1 MATYK
6 VQGPTGVID
15 VDLPEGASEY
25 EVIQAAAHQESLQP
39 SKPVYTT
46 GEQWSRALDRGMS
59 RAGSTFTDLIP
70 AVTASMF
77 GFDDYALRQ
86 LQEAEHKE
94 ELLQQKAPPQYAST
108 KDVKSWRDWPGFAIE
123 TVGEQI
129 PNLATIIGTG
139 GLGGAAAKLYAKHK
153 AKQLAKKYSEKEI
166 KQEINNK
173 ASKRAT
179 KKIIDANK
187 AGKTGAQVG
196 VFLGAYG
203 LEAPETFRSIY
214 EETGEM
220 APAVALITGTLQASL
235 ESVVPARILQG
246 LTRVDK
252 LAIVEQLL
260 KKSGMK
266 PSLIRK
272 GIANVTGGL
281 GVEGLTEVLQEA
293 LTIDAEKF
301 VAKEGWRFDSDD
313 YDRLFEVGVRGSI
326 AGGVFRGVGT
336 FPERLRE
343 RIEEGRT
350 TETEGGPTDETET
363 ATAPITDET
372 TATTDQL
379 EPIYEGQETTV
390 DEVEVLPEME
400 VVGERELSS
409 PSIFTDETVELFEK
423 TNALDSY
430 VVGKSITPKL
440 KDLVEKRREETGFR
454 PYSDR
459 EVEAAIRYAQM
470 NAGTMF
476 DFVDGDA
483 VIDPN
488 NAAHILE
495 LSLRIPDIEMGT
507 GPTGEEL
514 EETPALDEVV
524 QETITEEQATPALD
538 EIVQET
544 LTEDLSALTDEQLQA
559 ELAQVAPIVLNEETW
574 TRQAEERATAL
585 ENEQRRRK
593 GLPTKEEEARQIK
606 TEDPALNEIVEET
619 LAEEDVTLSD
629 VEAEIREYEE
639 AINEQQQPGIIDTPD
654 AGVSQLVDR
663 PAGESVNILGEPA
676 GDVTQGTLETDR
688 TRMDGD
694 PLNVAPTTGRAGELP
709 DTLNYVGTNEPLKD
723 YLEYVHIDDLIALQG
738 NYGIP
743 YDDARWNKLKQGIKD
758 KGGLTEPI
766 IIWVDRFSRTA
777 DVAEGNHR
785 ITAAK
790 EMGYKWIPTT
800 VSLLDYET
808 KYFRKHKRDDII
820 PPKDNEVFHG
830 YFDGRQKNWLPSEGK
845 PSRYLSGIRTAS
857 LEPDAQAVTPI
868 KYLGNDLTTTELEKE
883 HKKFYLRLA
892 DALEGKGKYG
902 TQEYTFAQSVKNN
915 GPLFDLLEANP
926 PRTLGKALDVIIK
939 NPELS
944 DKPTVALARKYK
956 QRKNIQ
962 ETPFALAALS
972 GVTGGQ
978 FTGERPVGFWEGPY
992 ILMNKN
998 KNYWLSAKNLHDRA
1012 GRERDISILVR
1023 DLYRLPRSKQIYSAP
1038 MQRSL
1043 NLANSIL
1050 HEAKH
1055 ALTIEQLDKNINGA
1069 GLRNLTTQEK
1079 RRFKP
1084 EAITPLGEDIIAMF
1098 NRYKRSFPDTYASTN
1113 IYEFFAESEAN
1124 PEVVAQLDS
1133 LPSVLKLGSRRTLWD
1148 DFMNL
1153 LKRLLGFKVS
1163 NTMLE
1168 DFMAVS
1174 PKIDLGTGITD
1185 RGMTSAQRG
1194 ERYGKVFGRE
1204 GQGVDFSLKR
1214 ARDRMNAEVERLASE
1229 PLSAQ
1234 YLSQEI
1240 RPTGTLEEQITEA
1253 REEYIRAKET
1263 VEKVKII
1270 DNVRDA
1276 GPTYNQPLMR
1286 AERKLRDLLNQRAK
1300 GPQAIEIKSPEQE
1313 NQILDDA
1320 ANLNKADM
1328 PEADPIVEESPGTR
1342 FEPKT
1347 AEELDNVINQVVV
1360 SRPRYSMGLMEGLRD
1375 MFSRLGAWAKKYYV
1389 QLLSP
1394 AQIYELFPTLTGVD
1408 KLEKILQSRAS
1419 ALKVVNETL
1428 SKNIKIVNDIV
1439 AKYDS
1444 KVIEKWETIVTEL
1457 SRQNIDPR
1465 DSKNFAEPL
1474 VVEYLNLPQELQNTS
1489 NFMVEQY
1496 EGHAE
1501 EMLRLFQKINPT
1513 VAQRIRDKYD
1523 KNKLNFYVPFMRD
1536 GDHWFRYK
1544 LKMPDGTTQEVVIA
1558 AQSPRERNKLMAEAR
1573 TKEGFVEESLQAF
1586 ERPSPVKNSFPDSEF
1601 NKDVQ
1606 EIIEQ
1611 HVADP
1616 EAREQMKER
1625 VHELFISKF
1634 SADSVMAQQRHR
1646 EGHYGFVKDLPWA
1659 YANMSKRALKNIN
1672 EMEYFPEII
1681 GAMAQIKEETSE
1693 GGKAS
1698 EHKAIYEALNNRMS
1712 FFLHPTAQKW
1722 ASTAGWLN
1730 YAWYIGGNMSSAVV
1744 NLTQLPIV
1752 VYPMLGAEYGMGKAL
1767 SAMDTARGLYFRG
1780 KMQKRE
1786 TADLPDYSMA
1796 EGFTKT
1802 EKKKYGDLF
1811 DAAERSMTL
1820 TRGLIHE
1827 ATDFQ
1832 AFGSKLGDT
1841 GNTINQGLG
1850 WVFKNSERANRE
1862 ITLVAAYDLAMA
1874 KGMKRE
1880 DAIQEAIK
1888 LTVKAHSHALP
1899 EAGPL
1904 LFQQGFGKVAF
1915 TFKRFAQAQIY
1926 LVSRLFHQAFKG
1938 KDARTKRVAAQQL
1951 LGIYAGS
1958 YAFAGIQG
1966 MPFYGAAD
1974 ALASLLFDDEDDPF
1988 LLDDA
1993 VRDSFGQLGYKG
2005 PISQAFN
2012 IDIGARTGFRGL
2024 MWRADPRRRE
2034 EVGDAVYFAEHFLG
2048 PTWSIITG
2056 IDRGINDIENGN
2068 ITRGVEQMTPTWFRN
2083 FVKANRFA
2091 TEGATTRKGLKISED
2106 PNAYNVF
2113 MQIFGFTEA
2122 DLSESY
2128 GRVSSMKRAEGKLQT
2143 RKSKLLLRLYLA
2155 RESKDRN
2162 EVSNI
2167 NEEIKA
2173 FNKKVPSGFRIT
2185 SSTKNR
2191 SRKQF
2196 KERAREAVN
2205 GVTLNSKLRDE
2216 LIRRYGDEDEDY

>member
-1 MATYK
+1 MPIRK
-6 VQGPTGVID
+6 VQTPTGIIEVD
-15 VDLPEGASEY
+15 VPQGATDSQ
-25 EVIQAAAHQESLQP
+25 ILQQASHQQSFQP
-39 SKPVYTT
+39 YKPTYTT

-70 AVTASMF
+70 AVAASMF

-86 LQEAEHKE
+86 LQEAEEKE
-94 ELLQQKAPPQYAST
+94 KLLQQKAPPQYAST
-108 KDVKSWRDWPGFAIE
+108 KDVKSWRDWPGFAVE

-129 PNLATIIGTG
+129 PNLATIMGTG
-139 GLGGAAAKLYAKHK
+139 GLGGAVGKLYAKHK
-153 AKQLAKKYSEKEI
+153 AKQLAKKYSEKEV
-166 KQEINNK
+166 KQEINKN
-173 ASKRAT
+173 ATKRAT

-235 ESVVPARILQG
+235 ESILPARILQG

-372 TATTDQL
+372 AATTDQL

-390 DEVEVLPEME
+390 DEVEKLPDME
-400 VVGERELSS
+400 VVGELDTFTT
-409 PSIFTDETVELFEK
+409 SIFTQETVFIDPNKPELGQRPIEVFEK
-423 TNALDSY
+423 TNALNTYATGRTISPAL
-430 VVGKSITPKL
+430 KSL
-440 KDLVEKRREETGFR
+440 FEERRTKAGFL
-454 PYSDR
+454 PYSDV
-459 EVEAAIRYAQM
+459 EVEKAIAYAQL
-470 NAGTMF
+470 NAGTRF
-476 DFVDGDA
+476 DFVNGA
-483 VIDPN
+483 QAIDPN
-488 NAAHILE
+488 NPEHILE
-495 LSLRIPDIEMGT
+495 LSLRINDIEMGT

-524 QETITEEQATPALD
+524 QETLLE
-538 EIVQET
+538 
-544 LTEDLSALTDEQLQA
+544 EDLSALTDEQLQA
-559 ELAQVAPIVLNEETW
+559 ELAQVAPLVLNEETW

-639 AINEQQQPGIIDTPD
+639 AINEQQQPRIIDTPD

-663 PAGESVNILGEPA
+663 PAGEGVNILGEPA

-709 DTLNYVGTNEPLKD
+709 DTLKYVGTNEPLKG

-820 PPKDNEVFHG
+820 PPKDNEIFHG

-944 DKPTVALARKYK
+944 DKPTVALARIYK

-962 ETPFALAALS
+962 EIPFALAALS

-1012 GRERDISILVR
+1012 GRERDINILVR

-1038 MQRSL
+1038 LQRSL

-1328 PEADPIVEESPGTR
+1328 PEADPIVEESPGKK
-1342 FEPKT
+1342 FEPKSM
-1347 AEELDNVINQVVV
+1347 EELDSSINQVVI
-1360 SRPRYSMGLMEGLRD
+1360 SRPRYSKGLMEGLKD
-1375 MFSRLGAWAKKYYV
+1375 MFSRLASWAQKYYIRI
-1389 QLLSP
+1389 LSL
-1394 AQIYELFPTLTGVD
+1394 AQIYELFPELTGVNQ
-1408 KLEKILQSRAS
+1408 LEKVLQSRAY
-1419 ALKVVNETL
+1419 ALRQEKERL
-1428 SKNIKIVNDIV
+1428 SRNMQKIKEIE
-1439 AKYDS
+1439 AKYDP
-1444 KVIEKWETIVTEL
+1444 KTIEKWNNIATEL

-1474 VVEYLNLPQELQNTS
+1474 VVEYLNLPQELQDTA
-1489 NFMVEQY
+1489 NFMVAEF

-1501 EMLRLFQKINPT
+1501 KTLALLSKINPT
-1513 VAQRIRDKYD
+1513 VAQRIRDKYN
-1523 KNKLNFYVPFMRD
+1523 KEKLNFYIPFMRD
-1536 GDHWFRYK
+1536 GDYWFDYEIR
-1544 LKMPDGTTQEVVIA
+1544 MPDGSQQRVVIA
-1558 AQSPRERNKLMAEAR
+1558 AQSPNEREKLMAEAKQ
-1573 TKEGFVEESLQAF
+1573 KENYVSKSMSSPYR
-1586 ERPSPVKNSFPDSEF
+1586 RPTPLKNSFPDTKF
-1601 NKDVQ
+1601 NQDVQ
-1606 EIIEQ
+1606 EVIDDYVQDPDIKEQ
-1611 HVADP
+1611 I
-1616 EAREQMKER
+1616 KEK

-1634 SADSVMAQQRHR
+1634 SQDSVMAQQRHR
-1646 EGHYGFVKDLPWA
+1646 EGYYGFIRDLPYA
-1659 YANMSKRALKNIN
+1659 YANMSKRAINNIN
-1672 EMEYFPEII
+1672 EMEYIPEVVN
-1681 GAMAQIKEETSE
+1681 AMAEIEKQVSP
-1693 GGKAS
+1693 GGANPEAKGV
-1698 EHKAIYEALNNRMS
+1698 YEALNSRMS
-1712 FFLHPTAQKW
+1712 FYLHPTAETW
-1722 ASTAGWLN
+1722 ASTAGWLS

-1780 KMQKRE
+1780 KMQKKE
-1786 TADLPDYSMA
+1786 TSDLPDYSMA

-1802 EKKKYGDLF
+1802 DKKKYGELF
-1811 DAAERSMTL
+1811 EQAERSMTL

-1827 ATDFQ
+1827 NTDFQ

-1841 GNTINQGLG
+1841 ANTVNQGLG

-1862 ITLVAAYDLAMA
+1862 ITLVAAYDLAIN

-1904 LFQQGFGKVAF
+1904 LFQQGIGKVAF

-1938 KDARTKRVAAQQL
+1938 KDAKTKRVAAQQL

-2024 MWRADPRRRE
+2024 MWRTDPRRRE
-2034 EVGDAVYFAEHFLG
+2034 EVGEAVYFAEHFLG
-2048 PTWSIITG
+2048 PSWSIMTG

-2083 FVKANRFA
+2083 FIKANRFA
-2091 TEGATTRKGLKISED
+2091 LDGVTTRKGLKITDD

-2122 DLSESY
+2122 DVSESY
-2128 GRVSSMKRAEGKLQT
+2128 ERVAAMKRTEGKLQT

-2155 RESKDRN
+2155 RESKDRD

-2196 KERAREAVN
+2196 KERAREAVH

-2216 LIRRYGDEDEDY
+2216 LIQRYGDEDEDY